1 MKEIQDREEARLAAE
16 ERKRIRQAEL
26 AVKAAER
33 EERIREQQRKD
44 DLEALKFMA
53 RKLGLSANDL
63 AKLTD

>member
-1 MKEIQDREEARLAAE
+1 
-16 ERKRIRQAEL
+16 L

-33 EERIREQQRKD
+33 EERIREQQRQD